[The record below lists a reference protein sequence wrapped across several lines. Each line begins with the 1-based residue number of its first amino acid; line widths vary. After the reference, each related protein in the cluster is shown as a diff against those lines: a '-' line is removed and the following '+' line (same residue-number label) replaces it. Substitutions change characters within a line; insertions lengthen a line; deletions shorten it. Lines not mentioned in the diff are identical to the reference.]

1 VPIIGTTEARR
12 VHAAIPLP
20 RSNRGPSGRRSH
32 AVFLD
37 AADRAPFGSTH
48 LPRGLRAA
56 LPDAYLYSYRCQD
69 FGVARCAARVR
80 AGKPRRLPGRPK
92 ARRTANMKS
101 AACAAAADVM
111 PVRRDLRFDL
121 PVERAKDWHGLGP
134 HVTHFFNALSL
145 LFPAGERF
153 FMDSVRNYRDRID
166 DPVLKRQVLGFIGQ
180 EAMHTR
186 EHVEY
191 NELMQANRL
200 PARKLDKR
208 VWTVLGFLK
217 RKLPHSVQ
225 LAHTV
230 AAEHY
235 TAMLADWILRDPTR
249 LAGSVEGYRQMWVWH
264 ALEETEHKAVS
275 YDVWNAVTKPG
286 LRSYLIRIGV
296 YLATTLTFWPTVFL
310 MHVTLL
316 SRDRAIKHRARGMLR
331 MVAFLYGPR
340 RGLFPRIAGEWLSFF
355 RPGFHPWDHD
365 NRHHLARVDALVA
378 AYGEHDGAP
387 AGRGRAN
394 GLAPLAAGR

>member
-1 VPIIGTTEARR
+1 
-12 VHAAIPLP
+12 
-20 RSNRGPSGRRSH
+20 
-32 AVFLD
+32 
-37 AADRAPFGSTH
+37 
-48 LPRGLRAA
+48 
-56 LPDAYLYSYRCQD
+56 
-69 FGVARCAARVR
+69 
-80 AGKPRRLPGRPK
+80 
-92 ARRTANMKS
+92 MKS
-101 AACAAAADVM
+101 AASATAAEVM

-121 PVERAKDWHGLGP
+121 PVERAKDWNGLGP

-208 VWTVLGFLK
+208 VWTVLGFAK
-217 RKLPHSVQ
+217 RTLPHSVQ

-235 TAMLADWILRDPTR
+235 TAMLADWLLRDPTR
-249 LAGSVEGYRQMWVWH
+249 LDGSVEGYRQMWLWH

-275 YDVWNAVTKPG
+275 YDVWNAVMKPG
-286 LRSYLIRIGV
+286 PRRYLIRIGV
-296 YLATTLTFWPTVFL
+296 YLLTTLTFWPTVFL
-310 MHVTLL
+310 IHMTLL
-316 SRDRAIKHRARGMLR
+316 SRDRDIRHRARGMLR
-331 MVAFLYGPR
+331 MIAFLYGPR
-340 RGLFPRIAGEWLSFF
+340 RGLFPRIAREWLSFF

-378 AYGEHDGAP
+378 AYGEHDGAS

-394 GLAPLAAGR
+394 ALAPLASGR

>member
-1 VPIIGTTEARR
+1 
-12 VHAAIPLP
+12 
-20 RSNRGPSGRRSH
+20 
-32 AVFLD
+32 
-37 AADRAPFGSTH
+37 
-48 LPRGLRAA
+48 
-56 LPDAYLYSYRCQD
+56 
-69 FGVARCAARVR
+69 
-80 AGKPRRLPGRPK
+80 
-92 ARRTANMKS
+92 MKS
-101 AACAAAADVM
+101 AASATAAGIM

-121 PVERAKDWHGLGP
+121 PVERAKDWHGLGS

-166 DPVLKRQVLGFIGQ
+166 DPVLKQQVLGFIGQ

-186 EHVEY
+186 EHIEY
-191 NELMQANRL
+191 NELMQANHL

-208 VWTVLGFLK
+208 VWTVLGYMK

-235 TAMLADWILRDPTR
+235 TAMLADWLLRDPTR
-249 LAGSVEGYRQMWVWH
+249 LDGSVEGYRQMWIWH

-275 YDVWNAVTKPG
+275 FDVWNAAMEPG
-286 LRSYLIRIGV
+286 LRRYLIRIGV
-296 YLATTLTFWPTVFL
+296 YLLTTLTFWPTVFL
-310 MHVTLL
+310 MHATLL
-316 SRDRAIKHRARGMLR
+316 WRDRGAGHHVRGMLR
-331 MVAFLYGPR
+331 MIAFLYGPR

-365 NRHHLARVDALVA
+365 NRHHLARVDALAA
-378 AYGEHDGAP
+378 AYGEQGGTT

-394 GLAPLAAGR
+394 APAPLASGR